1 MTATRPDGARRL
13 HRGLGVVREEAVER
27 HPGRP
32 GALADPRLSPQPR
45 VRLIQAHQIER
56 DPSPLEL
63 LLGGLVG
70 FALLLLICIAIP
82 LAAPA

>member
-1 MTATRPDGARRL
+1 MTVTRPAGARRL

-45 VRLIQAHQIER
+45 VRLIQAHQIEP
-56 DPSPLEL
+56 DPTPLEL
-63 LLGGLVG
+63 LVGGLVG
-70 FALLLLICIAIP
+70 LAVLLGLCIAFA